1 MAKIKNWSKIKDSK
15 VGRGADN
22 RVKVWEHDK
31 FGDKVTIRKT
41 PSDIDHKYVVEFGTV
56 GGGVRISEGDNLS
69 VLETRA
75 VKWMKDNPNSL

>member
-22 RVKVWEHDK
+22 RVKAWEHDK
-31 FGDKVTIRKT
+31 FGDTVNIRKT
-41 PSDIDHKYVVEFGTV
+41 PSDISHKYVVEFSTV
-56 GGGVRISEGDNLS
+56 GGAVRISKGDNLS

-75 VKWMKDNPNSL
+75 VKWMQEHPNSL